1 MGLSPGTIK
10 ATVLI
15 ETVMAAFEMDEILF
29 ELREHAAGLNA
40 GRWDYIFSFIKKLR
54 SHPQFV
60 LPDRAQVTM
69 TTPFMRAY
77 TELLVSTC
85 HRRGA
90 MAIGGMAA
98 FIPNRRDAEVTEAAL
113 AKVREDKLREAADGF
128 DGTWVAHPDLVGV
141 ATEVFDE
148 VLGTRSNQLE
158 RTRDDVEVHPED
170 LLHLNGMIYQAG
182 VSEAG
187 LRTNVAVGIQY
198 LESWLRGTGAA
209 AIANLMEDAATSEIS
224 RAQIW
229 QWCHHHTKMTD
240 GQEVTPEL
248 VRRIAD
254 EEVAALRSAMGEK
267 AFGAS
272 HLLDARSLFERVA
285 LEQPFFEFLTLP
297 AYTTLS

>member
-141 ATEVFDE
+141 ATEAFD
-148 VLGTRSNQLE
+148 
-158 RTRDDVEVHPED
+158 
-170 LLHLNGMIYQAG
+170 
-182 VSEAG
+182 
-187 LRTNVAVGIQY
+187 
-198 LESWLRGTGAA
+198 
-209 AIANLMEDAATSEIS
+209 
-224 RAQIW
+224 
-229 QWCHHHTKMTD
+229 
-240 GQEVTPEL
+240 
-248 VRRIAD
+248 
-254 EEVAALRSAMGEK
+254 
-267 AFGAS
+267 AS

>member
-1 MGLSPGTIK
+1 
-10 ATVLI
+10 
-15 ETVMAAFEMDEILF
+15 
-29 ELREHAAGLNA
+29 
-40 GRWDYIFSFIKKLR
+40 
-54 SHPQFV
+54 
-60 LPDRAQVTM
+60 M

-90 MAIGGMAA
+90 LAIGGMAA

-182 VSEAG
+182 VSETG
-187 LRTNVAVGIQY
+187 LRTNVKVGIQY

-240 GQEVTPEL
+240 GRVVTPEM

-254 EEVAALRSAMGEK
+254 EEVAALRAAMGEE
-267 AFGAS
+267 AFRAS
-272 HLLDARSLFERVA
+272 HFLDARSLFERVA

>member
-1 MGLSPGTIK
+1 
-10 ATVLI
+10 
-15 ETVMAAFEMDEILF
+15 
-29 ELREHAAGLNA
+29 
-40 GRWDYIFSFIKKLR
+40 
-54 SHPQFV
+54 
-60 LPDRAQVTM
+60 
-69 TTPFMRAY
+69 
-77 TELLVSTC
+77 
-85 HRRGA
+85 
-90 MAIGGMAA
+90 
-98 FIPNRRDAEVTEAAL
+98 
-113 AKVREDKLREAADGF
+113 
-128 DGTWVAHPDLVGV
+128 
-141 ATEVFDE
+141 

-229 QWCHHHTKMTD
+229 QWCHHHTRMTD
-240 GQEVTPEL
+240 GREVTPEL
-248 VRRIAD
+248 VRKIAD
-254 EEVAALRSAMGEK
+254 EELAALRSSMGEQ
-267 AFGAS
+267 AFKAS